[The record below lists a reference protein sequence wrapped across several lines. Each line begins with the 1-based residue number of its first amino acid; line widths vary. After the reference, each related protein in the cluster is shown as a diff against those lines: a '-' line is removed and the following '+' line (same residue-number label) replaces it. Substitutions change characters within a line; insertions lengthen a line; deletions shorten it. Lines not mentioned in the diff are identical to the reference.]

1 MEDGGLVVQNL
12 KCLLSVGFLVRF
24 LDACSQSVCDHP
36 AELTSYADAVF
47 ERIIDLVG

>member
-1 MEDGGLVVQNL
+1 MRV
-12 KCLLSVGFLVRF
+12 
-24 LDACSQSVCDHP
+24 SQSVCDHP